1 MIHRRVD
8 TAGGAVNAVIVN
20 KRRRKGEEAMEVRRS
35 QSGVVGVG
43 VLVTVGVLGALAV
56 GLLGF
61 YAYASS
67 VRNQALAWETDLNK
81 AVRIEVSERA
91 TYATSVPEQLGVA
104 NLKGG
109 KMKEIIVAAMEG
121 RYGDNPQ
128 QGNALLQMVTEAYP
142 GTEGLNIYDKI
153 LPAIQAGR
161 EAIRNKQNLRIEKA
175 QAYNYWRKEGILRAW
190 ILSGIYPS
198 RDLTFKIGD
207 NNYSASD
214 ALEKM
219 AEPIS
224 TESVNKTF
232 ETGIEKPL
240 EIR

>member
-1 MIHRRVD
+1 
-8 TAGGAVNAVIVN
+8 
-20 KRRRKGEEAMEVRRS
+20 MEKKVRRS
-35 QSGVVGVG
+35 QSGVIGIGVLLTAG
-43 VLVTVGVLGALAV
+43 VLVTLAI

-61 YAYASS
+61 YSYASS

-81 AVRIEVSERA
+81 AIRIEVSERA
-91 TYATSVPEQLGVA
+91 IYATSVPEQLGVA

-109 KMKEIIVAAMEG
+109 KMKEIIVAAIEG

-175 QAYNYWRKEGILRAW
+175 QAYNYWRKEGIFRAW

-198 RDLTFKIGD
+198 RDLTFKVGD
-207 NNYSASD
+207 HTYYAAD

-232 ETGIEKPL
+232 ETGVEKPL
-240 EIR
+240 EIK

>member
-1 MIHRRVD
+1 
-8 TAGGAVNAVIVN
+8 
-20 KRRRKGEEAMEVRRS
+20 MEVRRS
-35 QSGVVGVG
+35 QSGVVGIGILVTAG
-43 VLVTVGVLGALAV
+43 VLVVSSI
-56 GLLGF
+56 GLLSF
-61 YAYASS
+61 YSYASS
-67 VRNQALAWETDLNK
+67 IRNQALLWETDLNK
-81 AVRIEVSERA
+81 VVRVEVSERA
-91 TYATSVPEQLGVA
+91 AYATSIPEQLGVA

-175 QAYNYWRKEGILRAW
+175 QAYNYWRKEGIVRAW

-198 RDLTFKIGD
+198 RDLTFKVGD
-207 NNYSASD
+207 KTYYAVD

-224 TESVNKTF
+224 TEGVNKTF

-240 EIR
+240 EIK